1 MERKQ
6 ACSRVTTFP
15 LCLCRAAAHP
25 GFPESPA
32 SGTVDPG
39 LGTSNRARPL
49 PTSAA
54 KIHNIQKNHDIEV
67 WLEEFM
73 KHLDLPLARR
83 SLIKGAGLGLG
94 AGMVGALAGATAA
107 PQAAAAATP
116 EGGEIWSSEYW
127 TKKGDIPLWMFRKR
141 VGAPKAGEP
150 SRPVLFFV
158 HGSSVTSRS
167 FDLNVPGHGEYS
179 VMNEFARYGFDCWT
193 MDHENY
199 GKSGRTS
206 GNSDIASGV
215 EDLKAAVEVVARETG
230 RQKYHFLGES
240 SGALRAGAYAMVAPE
255 RADRLVL
262 AAFTYKGEGSPT
274 LTKRAE
280 QVDYYRTHN
289 MRKRDREMIR
299 SIATRD
305 KPGTS
310 DAAAVEA
317 LADAEMPFGDQI
329 PTGTYLDMTA
339 NLPVVH
345 PQKVQ
350 SPVLLVRGEF
360 DGIATVADLEEF
372 FNLLPNGDRQF
383 IILPGTAHS
392 VALATNRQLFWHV
405 TRAFLTMPTP
415 IAT

>member
-1 MERKQ
+1 MKEFNQSLGR
-6 ACSRVTTFP
+6 
-15 LCLCRAAAHP
+15 RA
-25 GFPESPA
+25 
-32 SGTVDPG
+32 V
-39 LGTSNRARPL
+39 
-49 PTSAA
+49 
-54 KIHNIQKNHDIEV
+54 
-67 WLEEFM
+67 
-73 KHLDLPLARR
+73 
-83 SLIKGAGLGLG
+83 IKGAGLGLV
-94 AGMVGALAGATAA
+94 AGGI
-107 PQAAAAATP
+107 AAALPAQNADAAT

-127 TKKGDIPLWMFRKR
+127 TKKGEVPLWMFRKR
-141 VGAPKAGEP
+141 IGAPKAGEP

-158 HGSSVTSRS
+158 HGSSVTSRV

-206 GNSDIASGV
+206 GNSDIKSGV

-230 RQKYHFLGES
+230 RQKYHFLGKS

-255 RADRLVL
+255 RTDRLVL

-310 DAAAVEA
+310 EQAAVDV
-317 LADAEMPFGDQI
+317 LADVEMQFGDQI
-329 PTGTYLDMTA
+329 PTGTYLDMVA
-339 NLPVVH
+339 NLPVVD
-345 PQKVQ
+345 PAKVL
-350 SPVLLVRGEF
+350 SPVLLVRGEY

-372 FNLLPNGDRQF
+372 YNLLPTGDRQF

-405 TRAFLTMPTP
+405 TRSFLTMPTP
-415 IAT
+415 VAT

>member
-1 MERKQ
+1 MRD
-6 ACSRVTTFP
+6 RDP
-15 LCLCRAAAHP
+15 L
-25 GFPESPA
+25 
-32 SGTVDPG
+32 
-39 LGTSNRARPL
+39 
-49 PTSAA
+49 
-54 KIHNIQKNHDIEV
+54 
-67 WLEEFM
+67 
-73 KHLDLPLARR
+73 LARR
-83 SLIKGAGLGLG
+83 TVIKGAGLGLV
-94 AGMVGALAGATAA
+94 AGALADTASAQSGDCTVGMSATK
-107 PQAAAAATP
+107 
-116 EGGEIWSSEYW
+116 IWSGEYW
-127 TKKGDIPLWMFRKR
+127 AKKGDVPLWMFRKR
-141 VGAPKAGEP
+141 VGEPKPGEP

-158 HGSSVTSRS
+158 HGSSVTSRV
-167 FDLNVPGHGEYS
+167 FDLNVPGKGEYS
-179 VMNEFARYGFDCWT
+179 AMNEFARHGFDCWT

-199 GKSGRTS
+199 GKSGRSS

-215 EDLKAAVEVVARETG
+215 EDLKVAADLIARETG
-230 RQKYHFLGES
+230 QRKLHFVGES

-255 RADRLVL
+255 RVDRLVF

-280 QVDYYRTHN
+280 QLDYFRAHN

-310 DAAAVEA
+310 DPAAIEV
-317 LADAEMPFGDQI
+317 LADAEMQFGDQI

-345 PQKVQ
+345 PEKVLA
-350 SPVLLVRGEF
+350 PVLLVRGEY

-372 FNLLPNGDRQF
+372 YNKLPNGDRQF

-392 VALATNRQLFWHV
+392 VTLAINRQLFWHV
-405 TRAFLTMPTP
+405 TRAFLTMPPP

>member
-1 MERKQ
+1 
-6 ACSRVTTFP
+6 
-15 LCLCRAAAHP
+15 
-25 GFPESPA
+25 
-32 SGTVDPG
+32 
-39 LGTSNRARPL
+39 
-49 PTSAA
+49 
-54 KIHNIQKNHDIEV
+54 
-67 WLEEFM
+67 
-73 KHLDLPLARR
+73 
-83 SLIKGAGLGLG
+83 
-94 AGMVGALAGATAA
+94 
-107 PQAAAAATP
+107 
-116 EGGEIWSSEYW
+116 
-127 TKKGDIPLWMFRKR
+127 
-141 VGAPKAGEP
+141 
-150 SRPVLFFV
+150 LFFV
-158 HGSSVTSRS
+158 HGSSVTSRA

-215 EDLKAAVEVVARETG
+215 EDLKAAVEIVTRETG
-230 RQKYHFLGES
+230 RQKLHFLGES

-280 QVDYYRTHN
+280 QLAYFRSHS
-289 MRKRDREMIR
+289 MRKRDRDMIR

-310 DAAAVEA
+310 DPAAVEV
-317 LADAEMPFGDQI
+317 LADVEMQFGDQV

-339 NLPVVH
+339 NLPVVK
-345 PQKVQ
+345 PEKVL
-350 SPVLLVRGEF
+350 SPVLLVRGEY